1 MGTVQEIGVIMEEGR
16 GEKVTFLGNRI
27 NKDPHTRV
35 VKNKRCCFGWS
46 KKKICCCCCTSLVF
60 LIAAGV
66 TIIYLLLFV
75 FKHGDKSADAAK
87 WEAELIGG
95 KMAAESS
102 EVTMDGT
109 FTLQSYDDQYEGYLK
124 ALGIPWYVVPLI
136 LASSETLRV
145 TVSEDRANVTTET
158 AWATREMSFEFG
170 SEFNM
175 TYGRN
180 SGTLWNVC
188 KLETQTVWSCRS
200 EEREKGWE
208 LLSKMI
214 FSEKGIVNERTF
226 VLETGDIVAK
236 KYYKREEEKEMD
248 LLPTST

>member
-1 MGTVQEIGVIMEEGR
+1 MGHTDTHIYTVQQIGVIMEEGR

-102 EVTMDGT
+102 EVSMDGT

-145 TVSEDRANVTTET
+145 TVTEDRANVTTET
-158 AWATREMSFEFG
+158 AWATRE
-170 SEFNM
+170 
-175 TYGRN
+175 
-180 SGTLWNVC
+180 
-188 KLETQTVWSCRS
+188 
-200 EEREKGWE
+200 
-208 LLSKMI
+208 MI

-226 VLETGDIVAK
+226 VLETGNIVAK
-236 KYYKREEEKEMD
+236 KYYKREEEDDMESI
-248 LLPTST
+248 PISPSP

>member
-1 MGTVQEIGVIMEEGR
+1 MEEGR

-35 VKNKRCCFGWS
+35 VKKKRCCFG
-46 KKKICCCCCTSLVF
+46 CTSLVF

-87 WEAELIGG
+87 WEAELIGD

-145 TVSEDRANVTTET
+145 TVTEDRANVTTET
-158 AWATREMSFEFG
+158 GKRRLCG
-170 SEFNM
+170 LV
-175 TYGRN
+175 G
-180 SGTLWNVC
+180 L
-188 KLETQTVWSCRS
+188 
-200 EEREKGWE
+200 
-208 LLSKMI
+208 
-214 FSEKGIVNERTF
+214 
-226 VLETGDIVAK
+226 
-236 KYYKREEEKEMD
+236 KRERRN
-248 LLPTST
+248 

>member
-1 MGTVQEIGVIMEEGR
+1 MGGVIMEEGR

-66 TIIYLLLFV
+66 TIIYLVLFV

-87 WEAELIGG
+87 WEAELIGD

-145 TVSEDRANVTTET
+145 TVTEDRANVTTET

-170 SEFNM
+170 SEFNR

-200 EEREKGWE
+200 EEREKG
-208 LLSKMI
+208 
-214 FSEKGIVNERTF
+214 IVNERTF
-226 VLETGDIVAK
+226 VLETGNIVAK
-236 KYYKREEEKEMD
+236 KYYKREEEDDKE
-248 LLPTST
+248 L

>member
-1 MGTVQEIGVIMEEGR
+1 MGVIMEEAR

-35 VKNKRCCFGWS
+35 VKNERCCFGWS

-60 LIAAGV
+60 LIAGAV

-87 WEAELIGG
+87 WEAELAGG

-102 EVTMDGT
+102 DVTMDGT
-109 FTLQSYDDQYEGYLK
+109 YTLQSYDDQYESYLK
-124 ALGIPWYVVPLI
+124 AMGIPWYVVPII
-136 LASSETLRV
+136 LASSETLRIK
-145 TVSEDRANVTTET
+145 VSQHGADIQTET
-158 AWATREMSFEFG
+158 AWATRDMSFQFG

-188 KLETQTVWSCRS
+188 KRETNSVMACRS

-214 FSEKGIVNERTF
+214 FSEKGMVNERTF
-226 VLETGDIVAK
+226 VLETGDMVAK
-236 KYYKREEEKEMD
+236 KYYRREEEDETE
-248 LLPTST
+248 LPPGPSEE